1 MKVFLDTNIL
11 LDYLEE
17 RKPFD
22 EDAIKILTL
31 GYLTKLELFCSAV
44 SFTTLFYY
52 LRKIHG
58 GQKALMALKDIRKIV
73 FPTEVNALI
82 ISRALDSSITDFE
95 DAIQLE
101 SAITII
107 NLHCII
113 TRNIRD
119 FKTKE
124 ILVQTPKE
132 FLQTL

>member
-1 MKVFLDTNIL
+1 
-11 LDYLEE
+11 
-17 RKPFD
+17 
-22 EDAIKILTL
+22 
-31 GYLTKLELFCSAV
+31 
-44 SFTTLFYY
+44 
-52 LRKIHG
+52 
-58 GQKALMALKDIRKIV
+58 MALKDIRKIV

-101 SAITII
+101 SAITVI
-107 NLHCII
+107 NLYCII